1 MFGAD
6 DLVYG
11 YSRAQAI
18 EDGVLVDVSQLARQA
33 GIRYPVA
40 VSQAL
45 WGEWIVPDAR
55 ARSFGQSEQGRLWDV
70 LTLLAWAARKA
81 SGGDLRFSVTFVRGA
96 GRRHLVRVKALCGPG
111 DGGAPVLTLMLVGE
125 S

>member
-18 EDGVLVDVSQLARQA
+18 EDRVLVDVSELARQA

-40 VSQAL
+40 ISQAL
-45 WGEWIVPDAR
+45 WGEWIVPDDR

-70 LTLLAWAARKA
+70 LTLLAWATRKT
-81 SGGDLRFSVTFVRGA
+81 SGSELRFPVTFVRGA
-96 GRRHLVRVKALCGPG
+96 GRRHLVQVKALCGPG
-111 DGGAPVLTLMLVGE
+111 DEGEPVLTIMLVGE

>member
-18 EDGVLVDVSQLARQA
+18 EDGVLVDVSEIGRQA

-55 ARSFGQSEQGRLWDV
+55 AQSFGQSEQGRLWDV

-81 SGGDLRFSVTFVRGA
+81 SGGELHFPVAFVRGA
-96 GRRHLVRVKALCGPG
+96 GRKHLVQVKALCGPG
-111 DGGAPVLTLMLVGE
+111 DAGEPVLTIMLPE
-125 S
+125 ED